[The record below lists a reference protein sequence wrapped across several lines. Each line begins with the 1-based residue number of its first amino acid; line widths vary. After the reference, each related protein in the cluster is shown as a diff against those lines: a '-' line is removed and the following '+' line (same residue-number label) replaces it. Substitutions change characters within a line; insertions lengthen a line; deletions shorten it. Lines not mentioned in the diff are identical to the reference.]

1 MNLDRSKIRTVMD
14 LHDQV
19 FEFIKR
25 NVTFKDS
32 SLNNYILVKNNYL
45 PIESVN
51 ELEDHDSLILVSK
64 N

>member
-1 MNLDRSKIRTVMD
+1 MD